1 MIIPRDLNQLD
12 NTLQNCK
19 TFFKDE
25 EQSLKCYEESLYS
38 EERVIPSAPLS
49 EHSILEQH
57 IWIGSNSPMSTT
69 SLNSAMSEMEET
81 EPQAPTISKTNPGK
95 S

>member
-1 MIIPRDLNQLD
+1 MDKKPKLELTFIPDEILDSYVIIPRDLNQLD

-38 EERVIPSAPLS
+38 EERVIPSAPLL
-49 EHSILEQH
+49 EH
-57 IWIGSNSPMSTT
+57 
-69 SLNSAMSEMEET
+69 
-81 EPQAPTISKTNPGK
+81 
-95 S
+95 